1 MFKSVVM
8 QTGPTPF
15 VEGSGV
21 TAAQADAAFNVAG
34 NNNSSAFTAT
44 LSNTFIN
51 GANETARTATD
62 PKTVDSRFD
71 TTTYVGAVKDPA
83 DTWFAGWSCNSAT
96 ANFGATGSACTSLPL
111 ITP

>member
-1 MFKSVVM
+1 M

-15 VEGSGV
+15 VAGTGV

-34 NNNSSAFTAT
+34 NNNSSAFTAS

-62 PKTVDSRFD
+62 PKTVDARFD
-71 TTTYVGAVKDPA
+71 TTTYIGAVKDAA
-83 DTWFAGWSCNSAT
+83 DTWFAGWSCNSVT
-96 ANFGATGSACTSLPL
+96 ADFGATGSACTTLPR